1 MSTKNFKIKA
11 VDFKDLVPL
20 SIGIC
25 IASDKITVEGMDV
38 GYMFR
43 VKDENF
49 KTGGWHF
56 FSGTETEEFANSAKN
71 FDIYHINTIAN
82 YDPTIIPYLHLPCG
96 TELMRIYGTDKY
108 EILSEDYEMLD

>member
-1 MSTKNFKIKA
+1 MSTKNFKIKEE
-11 VDFKDLVPL
+11 DFKDLVPL

-49 KTGGWHF
+49 KAVGWHF
-56 FSGTETEEFANSAKN
+56 FLALKPKSLQTQ
-71 FDIYHINTIAN
+71 
-82 YDPTIIPYLHLPCG
+82 P
-96 TELMRIYGTDKY
+96 RILIFTT
-108 EILSEDYEMLD
+108 